1 MKSRRS
7 RKKSRSICVHLRKSA
22 ANAFASLSGL
32 FFRQVDPQFAQAVA
46 DFARG
51 FGDPHALLDHQLAG
65 KRGAALSAGTHVIV
79 DTAVL
84 AFLVPAEAAQRDI
97 FRGKILKGAQQHVA
111 FRHGDFAS
119 TKSDLDEF
127 FIRPEHGPW
136 AGHKTILSNYRKKFR
151 STHHSGELL
160 Q

>member
-22 ANAFASLSGL
+22 ANAYASLSGL
-32 FFRQVDPQFAQAVA
+32 FFRQVDAQFAQAVA

-51 FGDPHALLDHQLAG
+51 FGDQHAFLDHQLAG
-65 KRGAALSAGTHVIV
+65 KRGAALRAGTHVIV

-97 FRGKILKGAQQHVA
+97 FRGKILKGAQEHVVFGPGPSRSA
-111 FRHGDFAS
+111 RSALVH
-119 TKSDLDEF
+119 F
-127 FIRPEHGPW
+127 FIRPYTSPSPVT
-136 AGHKTILSNYRKKFR
+136 KRVSLQSN
-151 STHHSGELL
+151 S
-160 Q
+160 